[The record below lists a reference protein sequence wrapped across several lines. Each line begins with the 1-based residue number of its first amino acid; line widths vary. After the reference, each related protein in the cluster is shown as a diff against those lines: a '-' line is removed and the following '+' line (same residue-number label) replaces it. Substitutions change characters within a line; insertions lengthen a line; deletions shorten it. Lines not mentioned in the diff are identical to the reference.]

1 MKMRV
6 VLVAYHY
13 DPDPAVGSLRAAKV
27 ARALRDSGHRVHV
40 VTARLPGEIE
50 PRAPVPGGVSI
61 HPVTPMR
68 SAREMFAALKSRL
81 ALLKRRH
88 SQNGT
93 SGVRVWAPPIRV
105 AAWKRFVFSLMWLP
119 DDRQGFILPAL
130 RAIRSLGRE
139 PIDVVYTTCPPYS
152 PHLVGL
158 LVKWT
163 MGVRWVAEFRD
174 PWAANTQ
181 KPWWV
186 RSRVADAVDAWL
198 ERVCL
203 RNADHVVSVSEGI
216 HRGLCARLEPER
228 QGRCVVVR
236 NGIECLARPSA
247 WERAPGPFRIAYVG
261 TFYYSRDPRPF
272 LRSLAAVVRKHGHGP
287 ADIRLDLVGLCRSFG
302 TVSVES
308 AVRDLG
314 LGDIVHFRDWVPST
328 IVRTILDQADLLLL
342 LAQEQPD
349 QVSNKLYE
357 YLGARK
363 PILAF
368 ADARG
373 ETACMLRQ
381 AGGHF
386 VVGNHDETASE
397 QAIEAVWG
405 HARSV
410 DRGQSEEALLTEWTE
425 GVQMRRLMVA
435 IGA

>member
-1 MKMRV
+1 
-6 VLVAYHY
+6 
-13 DPDPAVGSLRAAKV
+13 
-27 ARALRDSGHRVHV
+27 
-40 VTARLPGEIE
+40 
-50 PRAPVPGGVSI
+50 
-61 HPVTPMR
+61 
-68 SAREMFAALKSRL
+68 MFAALKSRL
-81 ALLKRRH
+81 ALLRRRH
-88 SQNGT
+88 GKNGA
-93 SGVRVWAPPIRV
+93 SGVSLWAPPIRV

-119 DDRQGFILPAL
+119 DDRQGFILPAV
-130 RAIRSLGRE
+130 RTIRSLGRE

-174 PWAANTQ
+174 PWAANAQ

-203 RNADHVVSVSEGI
+203 RNADHVVSVTDGI

-236 NGIECLARPSA
+236 NGIERLATPVA
-247 WERAPGPFRIAYVG
+247 LERAPGPFRIAYAG
-261 TFYYSRDPRPF
+261 TFCYSRDPRPF
-272 LRSLAAVVRKHGHGP
+272 LRSLAAVVGQHGYGS
-287 ADIRLDLVGLCRSFG
+287 ADVRVDLVGLCRSFG
-302 TVSVES
+302 TVSVEA

-314 LGDIVHFRDWVPST
+314 LGDIAHFRDWVPPST
-328 IVRTILDQADLLLL
+328 VRTILDQADLLLL
-342 LAQEQPD
+342 LAQDQPD
-349 QVSNKLYE
+349 QVPNKLYD

-368 ADARG
+368 ADAQG

-381 AGGHF
+381 VGGHF
-386 VVGNHDETASE
+386 VVGNQDEPAAAE
-397 QAIEAVWG
+397 AIETVWRCVG
-405 HARSV
+405 RLDGSGR
-410 DRGQSEEALLTEWTE
+410 DEPLLKEWTE
-425 GVQMRRLMVA
+425 GVQMRRLMAA

>member
-1 MKMRV
+1 MRV

-13 DPDPAVGSLRAAKV
+13 DPDPAVGSLRAVKV
-27 ARALRDSGHRVHV
+27 ARALREAGHRVHV

-50 PRAPVPGGVSI
+50 TRVAVPAGVSI
-61 HPVTPMR
+61 HPVTPMK
-68 SAREMFAALKSRL
+68 SVREVFAALNSRL
-81 ALLKRRH
+81 AVVKRRRREH
-88 SQNGT
+88 GT
-93 SGVRVWAPPIRV
+93 NAMTPWAPPTRV
-105 AAWKRFVFSLMWLP
+105 AVWKRFLCSLMWLP
-119 DDRQGFILPAL
+119 DDRQGFIVPAL
-130 RAIRSLGRE
+130 RMIRSLRGE

-198 ERVCL
+198 ERTCL
-203 RNADHVVSVSEGI
+203 RHADHVVSVSEGI
-216 HRGLCARLEPER
+216 HRGVCARLEQER
-228 QGRCVVVR
+228 HGRCVVVR
-236 NGIECLARPSA
+236 NGIERLVTPMAR
-247 WERAPGPFRIAYVG
+247 ERAPGPFRIAYVG
-261 TFYYSRDPRPF
+261 TFYYGRDPRPF

-302 TVSVES
+302 TVSVE
-308 AVRDLG
+308 AEVRDLG
-314 LGDIVHFRDWVPST
+314 LADIVHFQDWVSPAT
-328 IVRTILDQADLLLL
+328 VRTILDQADLLLL
-342 LAQEQPD
+342 LAQEQPN
-349 QVSNKLYE
+349 QVPNKLYD

-368 ADARG
+368 ADSDG

-386 VVGNHDETASE
+386 VVGNHDEAASE
-397 QAIEAVWG
+397 RAIDAVVG
-405 HARSV
+405 HVRPVAPRPS
-410 DRGQSEEALLTEWTE
+410 DETLLREWTE
-425 GVQMRRLMVA
+425 GVQMRRLLTA

>member
-1 MKMRV
+1 MRV

-13 DPDPAVGSLRAAKV
+13 DPDPAVGSLRAVKV
-27 ARALRDSGHRVHV
+27 ARALREAGHRVHV

-50 PRAPVPGGVSI
+50 TRAPAPAGVSI
-61 HPVTPMR
+61 HPVTPMKG
-68 SAREMFAALKSRL
+68 AREVFAALKARL
-81 ALLKRRH
+81 ALLGRRH
-88 SQNGT
+88 SGNGT
-93 SGVRVWAPPIRV
+93 SGVSLWAPPIRV
-105 AAWKRFVFSLMWLP
+105 AAWKRFLFSLMWLP

-130 RAIRSLGRE
+130 RMIRSLGRE

-158 LVKWT
+158 LVKWR
-163 MGVRWVAEFRD
+163 MGIRWVAEFRD

-228 QGRCVVVR
+228 RGRCVVVR
-236 NGIECLARPSA
+236 NGIERLVKPDGG
-247 WERAPGPFRIAYVG
+247 ERVPGPFRIAYVG
-261 TFYYSRDPRPF
+261 TLYYSRDPRPL
-272 LRSLAAVVRKHGHGP
+272 LRSLAAVVRNHEYGP

-308 AVRDLG
+308 EARDLG
-314 LGDIVHFRDWVPST
+314 LGDIAHFRDWVPPT
-328 IVRTILDQADLLLL
+328 TVRTILDQADLLLL
-342 LAQEQPD
+342 LAQGQPD
-349 QVSNKLYE
+349 QVPNKLYE
-357 YLGARK
+357 YLGARR

-368 ADARG
+368 ADAQG
-373 ETACMLRQ
+373 ETARMLRQ
-381 AGGHF
+381 VGGHF
-386 VVGNHDETASE
+386 VVGNHDETAAE
-397 QAIEAVWG
+397 QAIEAVLG
-405 HARSV
+405 HTRPVDHVRS
-410 DRGQSEEALLTEWTE
+410 DEALLNEWME
-425 GVQMRRLMVA
+425 GVQMQRLMVA